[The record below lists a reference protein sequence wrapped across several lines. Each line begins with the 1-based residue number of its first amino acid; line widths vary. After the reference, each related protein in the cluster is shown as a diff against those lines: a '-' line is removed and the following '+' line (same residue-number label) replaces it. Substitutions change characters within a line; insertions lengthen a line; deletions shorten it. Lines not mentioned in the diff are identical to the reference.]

1 MITKNTV
8 YAYIKWL
15 EFIYLLMLGYKM
27 SRQLIISAV
36 KVVNNVGSLNH
47 CLELEQKIRTY
58 GYDIHQLNIDS
69 LGVDWNSPE
78 GPDNFRSGC
87 APIEALAYA
96 CELIKQGK
104 PAVLISGED
113 NIKTGYSRDE
123 RIEKMAVFGSVMDAY
138 NELAQSFLNRHK
150 VDENTFRKLTNDLFN
165 NYIVSYKK
173 TMGEKFSAELLPSEN
188 WFQPITSLFR
198 GVDCANPLIDFKGR
212 VLIVNESL
220 AAQLGCAAQNMIM
233 VDAVS
238 LGQLD
243 QDGPDQIHKIVK
255 YEHLHDAYQSCC
267 AKAQV
272 NFKAELEQGNALLD
286 VYTCYPVVPM
296 AFLLA
301 SGLIGSLKEL
311 PNFLSK
317 YGVTVTGG
325 MNLARAAWNNPA
337 LNAIISMHHCLLNDD
352 KQYGMVHGNGGLGY
366 RQGVALL
373 ERYSN

>member
-1 MITKNTV
+1 
-8 YAYIKWL
+8 
-15 EFIYLLMLGYKM
+15 M
-27 SRQLIISAV
+27 SSQLIISAV
-36 KVVNNVGSLNH
+36 KVVNNIGSLDH
-47 CLELEQKIRTY
+47 CLELEHKIKAY
-58 GYDIHQLNIDS
+58 GYDIHKLHIDS

-78 GPDNFRSGC
+78 GADNFRSGC

-104 PAVLISGED
+104 PAVLICGED

-138 NELAQSFLNRHK
+138 NELAQCFLKKHQL
-150 VDENTFRKLTNDLFN
+150 DESTFRELTNDLFN
-165 NYIVSYKK
+165 NYVVSYRKVL
-173 TMGEKFSAELLPSEN
+173 GDNFSSKLLPSEN

-220 AAQLGCAAQNMIM
+220 AEQLGCAAQNMI
-233 VDAVS
+233 VIKAVS
-238 LGQLD
+238 LRRLDKDGLD
-243 QDGPDQIHKIVK
+243 QIDEIVK
-255 YEHLHDAYQSCC
+255 YEHLHDAYHSCC
-267 AKAQV
+267 YKSQV
-272 NFKAELEQGNALLD
+272 DFKAELEKGNALLD
-286 VYTCYPVVPM
+286 VYTCYPIVPM

-301 SGLIGSLKEL
+301 SGLIASLAEL
-311 PNFLSK
+311 PSFLNKHSI
-317 YGVTVTGG
+317 TITGG

-337 LNAIISMHHCLLNDD
+337 LNAMISMYHCLLHDD

-373 ERYSN
+373 GRYSN